1 MMPLLWLYGPSG
13 AGKSS
18 VGWEVY
24 AQLSRSGVRTAFVDG
39 DQIGLMSPTPAGG
52 THRLRARNLAALAA
66 NFRQAGAQCLVL
78 SGFVHTREEVRLYD
92 QVGAELTLCRLRVG
106 SGELERRFLGRG
118 WRPELVR
125 EAVAQAEEL
134 ERGDFADVCV
144 DTDGLTVPETALL
157 VRERTGGW
165 PHLSPTGTPAVDIPV
180 VAVSPGT
187 RVPVLWLCG
196 ATAVGKS
203 TVGYEIFTQLNRAG
217 VRAAYVDMKQIG
229 ALRPAPSPH
238 LLKARNLVA
247 VWEGYRAAG
256 ADCLIVSG
264 EADTPRGGPAAAPGT
279 IRDYA
284 ALLPGATVTTFRLH
298 ARPGTLAGRVAL
310 RGRGGGPVIP
320 GDELR
325 GLGPAALRRVSRQA
339 ARAAEA
345 LDRAGAGDLRI
356 DTDDRPPHEVAAQI
370 RALWTLRSASEE
382 LPQ

>member
-24 AQLSRSGVRTAFVDG
+24 AQLSRSGIRTAFVDA
-39 DQIGLMSPTPAGG
+39 DQIGLMSPAPAGG

-78 SGFVHTREEVRLYD
+78 SGFVHTSEEVRLYD
-92 QVGAELTLCRLRVG
+92 QVGAVVTLCRLRVG
-106 SGELERRFLGRG
+106 PGELERRFLGRG

-125 EAVAQAEEL
+125 EAVAEAEAL

-165 PHLSPTGTPAVDIPV
+165 PHLSPTGTPVMDTPAMT
-180 VAVSPGT
+180 VSAGT
-187 RVPVLWLCG
+187 RIPVLWLCG

-203 TVGYEIFTQLNRAG
+203 TVGYEVFTQLNRAG

-229 ALRPAPSPH
+229 ALRPAPSRH
-238 LLKARNLVA
+238 LLKARNLAA
-247 VWEGYRAAG
+247 VWAGYSAAG
-256 ADCLIVSG
+256 AHCLIVSG
-264 EADTPRGGPAAAPGT
+264 EADTTGA

-310 RGRGGGPVIP
+310 RGQGGGPAIP

-345 LDRAGAGDLRI
+345 LDLAGVGDLRI
-356 DTDDRPPHEVAAQI
+356 DTDDRPPHEVAARI
-370 RALWTLRSASEE
+370 RALWSTLEE
-382 LPQ
+382 FPQ